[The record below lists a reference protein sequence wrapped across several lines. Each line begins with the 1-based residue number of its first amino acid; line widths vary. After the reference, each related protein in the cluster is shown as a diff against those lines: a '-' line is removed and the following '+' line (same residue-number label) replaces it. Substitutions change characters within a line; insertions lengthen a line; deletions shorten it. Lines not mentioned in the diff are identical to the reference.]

1 MFTFPNQRQAVTT
14 QLPRPIAPAHA
25 RTRAPAGMDYREGGE
40 GGGGGGHA
48 PTTTTGSD
56 EARFPAAAGHYASS
70 RAAAAGQRDR
80 DRFVFSSLALV
91 LWRTGARALG

>member
-1 MFTFPNQRQAVTT
+1 MFTFPNQRQAVNST
-14 QLPRPIAPAHA
+14 PRPIAPAHA

-56 EARFPAAAGHYASS
+56 EPRFPAAAGHYATS
-70 RAAAAGQRDR
+70 RAAGQRDR

>member
-40 GGGGGGHA
+40 GGGGDYGHHA

-56 EARFPAAAGHYASS
+56 EARFPAAAGHYATS
-70 RAAAAGQRDR
+70 RAAGQRDR
-80 DRFVFSSLALV
+80 DRFVFSSLVLV